1 MITPTALAGV
11 MVVEP
16 RRFDD
21 MRGWFMETWSEAA
34 TSEAFGGVRFVQDNQ
49 SLSRAVGTV
58 RGLHF
63 QLPPHAQAKLV
74 RVVRGAILDVAVD
87 IRAGSPTFGQHV
99 AVELSAANARQLFV
113 PPGFAHGFITRE
125 PDTEVAYKV
134 SDIYAPSC
142 EGGLL
147 WNDPDLGID
156 WGPEAVSAV
165 VADRDRSWPALKD
178 LVALPAEAWA

>member
-1 MITPTALAGV
+1 MITPTAIAGV
-11 MVVEP
+11 MLVEP
-16 RRFDD
+16 RRFED

-34 TSEAFGGVRFVQDNQ
+34 SLEAFGGVRFVQDNQ
-49 SLSRAVGTV
+49 SLSRATGTV

-87 IRAGSPTFGQHV
+87 IRAGSATFGQHV
-99 AVELSAANARQLFV
+99 AVELSADNARQLFV
-113 PPGFAHGFITRE
+113 PAGFAHGFITRA

-134 SDIYAPSC
+134 SDIYAPAC

-147 WNDPDLGID
+147 WDDPALGID
-156 WGPEAVSAV
+156 WGPGAATAV
-165 VADRDRSWPALKD
+165 VAERDRSWPKLAD
-178 LVALPAEAWA
+178 LATLPAGAWA

>member
-11 MVVEP
+11 LLVEP
-16 RRFDD
+16 RRFEDT
-21 MRGWFMETWSEAA
+21 RGWFMETWSEVA
-34 TSEAFGGVRFVQDNQ
+34 TREAFGGVRFVQDNQ

-87 IRAGSPTFGQHV
+87 IRAGSATFGQHV

-134 SDIYAPSC
+134 SDIYAPAC

-147 WNDPDLGID
+147 WNDPALGID
-156 WGPEAVSAV
+156 WGPEAASAV
-165 VADRDRSWPALKD
+165 VAERDRSWPALAD
-178 LVALPAEAWA
+178 LAALPEGAWA